1 MRRPPWRLEMR
12 ATRKPSRNTLI
23 ACAGLAV
30 LPALAA
36 FSIANAAGVGG
47 TGKAA
52 IGVGGTGKMAI
63 GVGGTGKTD
72 VGVGGTGKTAI
83 GVGGT
88 GKTAIGVG
96 GTG

>member
-63 GVGGTGKTD
+63 GVGGTGKT
-72 VGVGGTGKTAI
+72 AI

>member
-1 MRRPPWRLEMR
+1 MR

-88 GKTAIGVG
+88 G
-96 GTG
+96 

>member
-47 TGKAA
+47 TGK
-52 IGVGGTGKMAI
+52 
-63 GVGGTGKTD
+63 TD

>member
-1 MRRPPWRLEMR
+1 MR
-12 ATRKPSRNTLI
+12 ATRKTLI
-23 ACAGLAV
+23 VCAGFAV

-36 FSIANAAGVGG
+36 FSIANA
-47 TGKAA
+47 
-52 IGVGGTGKMAI
+52 
-63 GVGGTGKTD
+63 

-96 GTG
+96 GTGKTSIGVGGTG

>member
-1 MRRPPWRLEMR
+1 MR

-36 FSIANAAGVGG
+36 FSISNAAGVGG

-63 GVGGTGKTD
+63 GVGGTGKT
-72 VGVGGTGKTAI
+72 AI

-88 GKTAIGVG
+88 G
-96 GTG
+96 

>member
-1 MRRPPWRLEMR
+1 MR

-52 IGVGGTGKMAI
+52 IGVGGTGKTAIGI

-88 GKTAIGVG
+88 G
-96 GTG
+96 

>member
-1 MRRPPWRLEMR
+1 MR

-63 GVGGTGKTD
+63 GVGGTGKT
-72 VGVGGTGKTAI
+72 AI

-88 GKTAIGVG
+88 G
-96 GTG
+96 

>member
-1 MRRPPWRLEMR
+1 MR

-63 GVGGTGKTD
+63 GVGGTGKT
-72 VGVGGTGKTAI
+72 AI

>member
-63 GVGGTGKTD
+63 GVGGTGKT
-72 VGVGGTGKTAI
+72 AI

-88 GKTAIGVG
+88 G
-96 GTG
+96 